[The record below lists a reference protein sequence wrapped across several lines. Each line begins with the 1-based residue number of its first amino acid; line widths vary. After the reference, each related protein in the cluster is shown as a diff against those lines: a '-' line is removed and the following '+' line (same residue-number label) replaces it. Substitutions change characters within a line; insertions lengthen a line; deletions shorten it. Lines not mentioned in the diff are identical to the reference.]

1 MTLDLSARRL
11 VPLLVAAIALPL
23 LVWQAWV
30 FIDNRREDSRRHE
43 ALAVAR
49 SQIEDL
55 TTMDAKT
62 AKETIKRMSGRLSGD
77 FERQFNAFSA
87 AFAKGIAE
95 GKISSRGSVRAAA
108 LSSYDDTKAS
118 ALVATSAEVTVGKQ
132 KPVERHWRLK
142 VDLAHGKD
150 AWQITGM
157 EFVQ

>member
-1 MTLDLSARRL
+1 MTVNLPTGRI

-30 FIDNRREDSRRHE
+30 LVDSRREDSRRD
-43 ALAVAR
+43 AGLDLAR
-49 SQIEDL
+49 SQVKDL

-62 AKETIKRMSGRLSGD
+62 AKATIERMSGRLSGD
-77 FERQFNAFSA
+77 FERQFDAFSA

-95 GKISSRGSVRAAA
+95 GKISSRGSVRGAA

-118 ALVATSAEVTVGKQ
+118 ALIATSAEVTVGKE

-142 VDLAHGKD
+142 IDLEQSND
-150 AWQITGM
+150 TWEITGM